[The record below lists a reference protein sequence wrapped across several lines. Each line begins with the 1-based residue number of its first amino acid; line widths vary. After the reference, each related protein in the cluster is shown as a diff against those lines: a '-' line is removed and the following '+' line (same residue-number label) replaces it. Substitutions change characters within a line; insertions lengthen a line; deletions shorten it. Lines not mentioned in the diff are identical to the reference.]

1 MPIHHHKREITPTP
15 PSSTQQQTAPALP
28 DQQMFWQ
35 SLRELARE
43 GIRVVLEDGLARG
56 TQCAPRSGMGRK
68 QPQATGISQRLLP
81 P

>member
-15 PSSTQQQTAPALP
+15 PSSTRQQTAPALP
-28 DQQMFWQ
+28 DQQIFRQ
-35 SLRELARE
+35 YLRELARE

-68 QPQATGISQRLLP
+68 QPQAQGISQRLLP